1 MSKETV
7 FKIKEAEAE
16 ARRMVSEAE
25 AEAEKMIREA
35 RARGEALRAD
45 AAAETTTELDAMMG
59 QISER
64 AAEHTQRV
72 LEEAEAEAEELAER
86 VKLTRRIAEKIVI
99 RGLESKCR

>member
-16 ARRMVSEAE
+16 AQRIVSEA
-25 AEAEKMIREA
+25 
-35 RARGEALRAD
+35 
-45 AAAETTTELDAMMG
+45 
-59 QISER
+59 
-64 AAEHTQRV
+64 
-72 LEEAEAEAEELAER
+72 EAEAEAEELAER